1 MHERVKV
8 KGNTILI
15 KILQRLTQALK
26 QLIEDL
32 NYDTKHKLNYNKH
45 CREALSLYDPI
56 SG

>member
-1 MHERVKV
+1 MHGRVKE

-15 KILQRLTQALK
+15 KILQTLTQALK